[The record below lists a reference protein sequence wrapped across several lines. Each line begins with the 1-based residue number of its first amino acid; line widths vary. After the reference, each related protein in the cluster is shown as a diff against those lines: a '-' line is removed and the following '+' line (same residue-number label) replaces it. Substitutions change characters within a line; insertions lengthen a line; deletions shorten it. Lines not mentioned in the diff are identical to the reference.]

1 MTGPELYLLE
11 TRRDRTRG
19 LTQLQGAC
27 RQYFFC
33 LRPTVWQCTPSCM
46 QWLEGSNDG
55 RLVMGRSASDIP

>member
-27 RQYFFC
+27 RPPNAFLGVMYGTADSSMHC
-33 LRPTVWQCTPSCM
+33 WKWM
-46 QWLEGSNDG
+46 ADG
-55 RLVMGRSASDIP
+55 RTCCGQERE